1 MTYSSFDPS
10 KVDVDATQSLA
21 NLTGHH
27 VEQDLQEN
35 QKPAE
40 QLPLT
45 EEELQQIED
54 EQADMPIWRRTL
66 EEGNANPDLISESN
80 MTLEQKAQAR
90 IDEMRAMKNSMNP
103 SQFGLTENTIEL
115 FDAIKGG
122 AAKTWS
128 SIMTPA

>member
-27 VEQDLQEN
+27 LNKDLQEN

-45 EEELQQIED
+45 EEEVQQIED
-54 EQADMPIWRRTL
+54 EKADMPIWRRTL
-66 EEGNANPDLISESN
+66 EEGNAILI
-80 MTLEQKAQAR
+80 
-90 IDEMRAMKNSMNP
+90 
-103 SQFGLTENTIEL
+103 
-115 FDAIKGG
+115 
-122 AAKTWS
+122 
-128 SIMTPA
+128 